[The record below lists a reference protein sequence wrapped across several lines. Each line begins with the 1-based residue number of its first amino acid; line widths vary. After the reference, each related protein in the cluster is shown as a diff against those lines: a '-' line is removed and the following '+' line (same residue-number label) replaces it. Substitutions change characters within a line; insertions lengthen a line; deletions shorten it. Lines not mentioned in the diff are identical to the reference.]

1 MPKTFEIRDP
11 IHGFI
16 TVTEWEKTVIDHPA
30 FQRLRRIRQLGLSEL
45 IYPGTTH
52 TRFEHSLG
60 VMHIGTKMFDQI
72 VQKCKDF
79 LCDEL
84 YFNEAG
90 LKRDRTIVRFACLL
104 HDIGHSPFSHAG
116 EEIMPVR
123 PDGKHYKHED
133 YSSAIIRIILKD
145 VIENHPDNQNLEIK
159 ADNIADM
166 IEGSPRQGRRH
177 LWHNIVSSQ
186 LDADRSDYLLRDS
199 YYAGVSYGHFDLNR
213 ILNTLTVAYNNE
225 RSPVFA
231 IEEGGKH
238 AAEALII
245 ARYMMFWQVYF
256 QKTRRICDYHATE
269 AVKLLLKR
277 YSDGRFPIPKDK
289 KNLED
294 YLDWDDYKVFG
305 EMKMKDNR
313 CGRHA
318 DCLFKRNPDR
328 CVYESPMVTPSPGE
342 KPHLKQF
349 KEDDEAFETIKKEL
363 GNKVTFIDDAS
374 ASWYRINE
382 GIPIY
387 NSENRKIEDLSSM
400 SQIIPA
406 LMNSGRKRI
415 YVKEQDRK
423 TAKEIITNL
432 HVNEQGKK

>member
-1 MPKTFEIRDP
+1 MSKIFEIRDP

-16 TVTEWEKTVIDHPA
+16 TVNEWEKAVIDHPA

-72 VQKCKDF
+72 VLKCKDF
-79 LCDEL
+79 LCKNLGFDDS
-84 YFNEAG
+84 G
-90 LKRDRTIVRFACLL
+90 LRRDRTIVRFACLL

-116 EEIMPVR
+116 EDIMPMK
-123 PDGKHYKHED
+123 PDGKGKPYKHED
-133 YSSAIIRIILKD
+133 YSAAIIRIILKD
-145 VIENHPDNQNLEIK
+145 VIENHRDNQNLEIT

-166 IEGSPRQGRRH
+166 IEGSPLQGRRRH

-213 ILNTLTVAYNNE
+213 ILNTLTVAYDNE
-225 RSPVFA
+225 ESPVFA
-231 IEEGGKH
+231 VEEGGKH

-269 AVKLLLKR
+269 AVKILLNKHF
-277 YSDGRFPIPKDK
+277 DGKFPPPQNKTS
-289 KNLED
+289 LEQ
-294 YLDWDDYKVFG
+294 YLDWDDYLVFG
-305 EMKMKDNR
+305 EMKDKQ

-318 DCLFKRNPDR
+318 DCLFNRRHDR
-328 CVYESPMVTPSPGE
+328 CVHESQILAPAPG
-342 KPHLKQF
+342 KKLLLRQF
-349 KEDDEAFETIKKEL
+349 KEEDDTFEKIRMKLEDL
-363 GNKVTFIDDAS
+363 VTFVDDAS
-374 ASWYRINE
+374 ASWYKINE

-387 NSENRKIEDLSSM
+387 DPSQGKIEDLSSI

-406 LMNSGRKRI
+406 LMNSGKKRI
-415 YVKEQDRK
+415 YVKEQDRE
-423 TAKEIITNL
+423 TAKKIIKDLTR
-432 HVNEQGKK
+432 EGKE